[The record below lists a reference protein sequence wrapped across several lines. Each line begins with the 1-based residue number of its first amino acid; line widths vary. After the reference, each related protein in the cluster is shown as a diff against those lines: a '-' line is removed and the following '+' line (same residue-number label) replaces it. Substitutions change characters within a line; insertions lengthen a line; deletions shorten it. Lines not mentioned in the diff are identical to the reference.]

1 VRAGEEVFSGETS
14 IDQIKRTFA
23 DLTDHLW
30 RSQHFPHGV
39 VLLTGT
45 GVVPDESFTLA
56 ANDRVTITISG
67 IGTLENTV
75 AVV

>member
-1 VRAGEEVFSGETS
+1 
-14 IDQIKRTFA
+14 
-23 DLTDHLW
+23 
-30 RSQHFPHGV
+30 
-39 VLLTGT
+39 
-45 GVVPDESFTLA
+45 VVPDESFTLA